1 MQEIFVLII
10 LLCVFYV
17 ILKVLAI
24 VGEFVIKVLIGGL
37 VIYGI
42 YRGIRNLL
50 QKRNGRRVIIRVKKG
65 FVG

>member
-24 VGEFVIKVLIGGL
+24 VGEFAIKVLIGGL

-50 QKRNGRRVIIRVKKG
+50 QKRNEKRVVIRIKKG